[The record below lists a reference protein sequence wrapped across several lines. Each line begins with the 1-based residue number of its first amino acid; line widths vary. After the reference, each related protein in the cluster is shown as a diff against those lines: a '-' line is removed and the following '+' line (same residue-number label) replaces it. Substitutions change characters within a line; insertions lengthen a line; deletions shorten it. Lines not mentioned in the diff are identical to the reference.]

1 MHKINT
7 TETDP
12 NENRRQRRLEAAICS
27 TREAERENQ
36 RPKHFIDEL
45 RRLEAKLCFEEL
57 KRPEDKPCKPCL
69 GLCSKEAE
77 RGNQRPKHFIEELA
91 DRIEARIEAARRR
104 QLEEK
109 RRRLEEEWKKA
120 DQVRFELLAREVA
133 KRAEKEIRNNRG
145 LASIG
150 EGKPQDRVS
159 EQKTFT
165 KHIAGFN
172 RAWAALPEDIEGH
185 KKRGHPV
192 SESHCRQIINRN
204 KNRDS

>member
-1 MHKINT
+1 MK
-7 TETDP
+7 
-12 NENRRQRRLEAAICS
+12 
-27 TREAERENQ
+27 
-36 RPKHFIDEL
+36 
-45 RRLEAKLCFEEL
+45 
-57 KRPEDKPCKPCL
+57 
-69 GLCSKEAE
+69 LCSKEAE

-91 DRIEARIEAARRR
+91 DRIEARIEAERRR

-109 RRRLEEEWKKA
+109 RKRLEEEWKKA

-133 KRAEKEIRNNRG
+133 KRAENEIINNRG

-172 RAWAALPEDIEGH
+172 RAWYALPEDIEGH

-192 SESHCRQIINRN
+192 CEFHCRQILNRN
-204 KNRDS
+204 KNKDS